1 MPRVGT
7 FDLLGFAG
15 CGVADR
21 DLGLLIEV
29 GFSSRVGDDKGVYV
43 YVVVVVET
51 VTVLVVAYKEDG
63 AGNRI
68 RQDGSN
74 EDENAYANRKPRY
87 QLLRGYYAKQKTR
100 PSGLQVQ
107 INADAKYCITAP
119 LTFPPRTRDTH
130 FYTSF
135 RFHLRDGV

>member
-7 FDLLGFAG
+7 FDLLRFAG

-51 VTVLVVAYKEDG
+51 VTVLVVAYKEDS
-63 AGNRI
+63 AGNRS
-68 RQDGSN
+68 DKMV
-74 EDENAYANRKPRY
+74 AT
-87 QLLRGYYAKQKTR
+87 KTR
-100 PSGLQVQ
+100 MLTQ
-107 INADAKYCITAP
+107 IENLAISFSEGTM
-119 LTFPPRTRDTH
+119 RSRRRDRRGCK
-130 FYTSF
+130 S
-135 RFHLRDGV
+135 R